1 MLLELSTTA
10 PLASELGFLLHKNPA
25 HVYQKTLPYG
35 VVHVFYPQ
43 ADDSR
48 CTAALWLDIDSVG
61 LVRRAGDTGFAL
73 SQYVND
79 RPYVASSF
87 LSVALGQAF
96 STALAGRCK
105 DRPGRVGELWP
116 LTITLPAV
124 DCDAGADFIR
134 DMFVPLGYDVSVTLL
149 PLDTRFPEWGA
160 STLHAVTLSGA
171 QTVQN
176 CLSHLYVLLPV
187 LDNQKHYAV
196 GTDEVEKLLDNAG
209 PWLGAHPHKDAI
221 ARRYLRY
228 KRRFVDDALA
238 RLLAHSADED
248 PPDADTDAAAPSP
261 EEDALE
267 RPLRL
272 HDQRLEAA
280 ADALK
285 QSGGRRVLDL
295 GCGEGQLLRLL
306 RGERQWTEIVGMDV
320 SPAALSV
327 AERRLHLDRD
337 TDTRLRVIQGS
348 LLYRD
353 DRLVGFD
360 AAALIEV
367 VEHIEPG
374 RLEFLARAVF
384 GHARPRRVVLTTPNA
399 DYNSHWPALSSGKMR
414 HRDHRFE
421 WTRAEFTAWAEA
433 VAAQFG
439 YAALLSGIGDP
450 DGDKGQPSQMAVFD
464 RV

>member
-10 PLASELGFLLHKNPA
+10 PLASELGFMLHKNPA
-25 HVYQKTLPYG
+25 SVFQKTLPYG
-35 VVHVFYPQ
+35 NVHVFYPE
-43 ADDSR
+43 AGDDR
-48 CTAALWLDIDSVG
+48 CTVALWLDIDPVG
-61 LVRRAGDTGFAL
+61 LVRRAGDQSFAL

-96 STALAGRCK
+96 STALAGRCSA
-105 DRPGRVGELWP
+105 RPARLEELWP

-124 DCDAGADFIR
+124 DCDAGPDFIR
-134 DMFVPLGYDVSVTLL
+134 DMFIPLGYEVAVAPL
-149 PLDTRFPEWGA
+149 PLDTQFPEWGA
-160 STLHAVTLSGA
+160 STLHAVTLAGR
-171 QTVQN
+171 QTVRN

-187 LDNQKHYAV
+187 LDNRKHYGIGA
-196 GTDEVEKLLDNAG
+196 DEVEKLLDNAG
-209 PWLGAHPHKDAI
+209 PWLPAHPHKDAI

-228 KRRFVDDALA
+228 KRRFVDDALS
-238 RLLAHSADED
+238 RLLEHSADED
-248 PPDADTDAAAPSP
+248 PPDTLADAPSA

-285 QSGGRRVLDL
+285 QGGGRRVLDL
-295 GCGEGQLLRLL
+295 GCGEDQLLRLL
-306 RGERQWTEIVGMDV
+306 RAERQWTEIVGMDV

-327 AERRLHLDRD
+327 AERRLHLDKG
-337 TDTRLRVIQGS
+337 TDTRLRVVQGS

-367 VEHIEPG
+367 IEHIEPG

-384 GHARPRRVVLTTPNA
+384 GDARPRRVVVTTPNA
-399 DYNSHWPALSSGKMR
+399 DYNSHRPALPAGKMR

-421 WTRAEFTAWAEA
+421 WTRAEFAAWAEA
-433 VAAQFG
+433 VCARFG
-439 YAALLSGIGDP
+439 YRVALSGIGDP

-464 RV
+464 RLHA